1 MSSPLDPPH
10 PVNVKT
16 IKQYKKNES
25 IFSYFLSPFLSFPST
40 ISNFHTPSTKS
51 CIRFYFLLKKEV
63 DFSTSLFY
71 YTHGK
76 S

>member
-1 MSSPLDPPH
+1 MSSPFDPPH

-16 IKQYKKNES
+16 IKQHKNNES
-25 IFSYFLSPFLSFPST
+25 IFSYSLSPFLS
-40 ISNFHTPSTKS
+40 
-51 CIRFYFLLKKEV
+51 KKEV